1 MHKVYVLIWA
11 LLLLACFE
19 YGQSQTNASLPTQ
32 VPGNDAILLGTDWY
46 PEQWPESRWEEDL
59 RLMEA
64 ARIKVVRISEF
75 AWSMMEP
82 SEGQFHFDFFDRAI
96 ALAAKHGIVTVVGT
110 PTAAPPAWLTQ
121 KYPETLR
128 IEENGQ
134 RATHGNRAQASPTSP
149 KYRELCRRI
158 AEQMALHFGHNPNV
172 AGWQIDNEY
181 GYAQMSYDDGT
192 KAKFQGWLKDKY
204 KTLDN
209 LNTPWTTSYWSQTYD
224 NWSEIPIP
232 TGPHNPAL
240 MLEWKRFVTHEYDEY
255 QRNQIDVI
263 RKNSDARQFITTNF
277 MGFFDG
283 YDHHILSEPLDFA
296 SWDDYVGTGHLDYSY
311 NGLAHDLTRGFK
323 RKNFWV
329 IETQPG
335 AVNWSPLNNFL
346 NKGEVRAMAWQAI
359 AHGAD
364 EVGYWQWRSAL
375 NGQEEYHGTLVG
387 ADGTPVPLYE
397 EISQMGREFSATQD
411 VFRGTTPASEVAL
424 LYSYDSHWAV
434 QFQKHTQK
442 YDERGVLKSYY
453 AGLRKLAQSVDVVS
467 PHAPLAQYKL
477 VVAPSLNVVPKD
489 LADHLLQY
497 AHDGGHLVLGPRS
510 AMKDETN
517 ALLPQRQPGYL
528 LDALGGRVEQYYALE
543 KDFPVSGTWGSG
555 QASVWA
561 EQLKTSA
568 TDAQVLLRYG
578 KSNGWLD
585 DQPAAITRPYGKG
598 RITYIGAVLDEKLT
612 NAATDWMIQQSGVK
626 LVFGTV
632 PDGVEVSRRRGDNNK
647 DVFVVINFAAETR
660 RISLPHTMKLLLQ
673 GKQTDS
679 VELPQYGVEVL
690 TEVQ

>member
-209 LNTPWTTSYWSQTYD
+209 LNTHWTTSYWSQTYD

-568 TDAQVLLRYG
+568 IDAQVLLRYG

-612 NAATDWMIQQSGVK
+612 NTATDWMIQQSGVK

-690 TEVQ
+690 TEVR